1 VALISHSI
9 GTHDMRQF
17 CCSARAHEPLY
28 PKGHNKS
35 EIAPYALFEF
45 CRRFPF

>member
-1 VALISHSI
+1 MCANFIARPELIAAQTSPN
-9 GTHDMRQF
+9 R
-17 CCSARAHEPLY
+17 LY

-45 CRRFPF
+45 CRRFLF